1 MSRRREIAMKPK
13 SLIAGAAGITLAALL
28 VSFPTAALAITG
40 TEIMTKVHDRENGK
54 SSIIESTMLLTNDK
68 GQTKERSVR
77 AVRKEYGDLS
87 KSMIRFLSPADV
99 KGTGFLI
106 WENADRD
113 DDQFLY
119 LPALKQDP
127 RRIASSE
134 KGSRFMGTEFTYE
147 DLENRKVDKDDH
159 KLLREDK
166 LDGKQ
171 VYVVESIPKKGS
183 DSEYG
188 KLISWVRPDIWI
200 PVKIEFY
207 DKNGALLKVLTV
219 KKIEQ
224 IQGIW
229 TTMDSIMDNVQDKKK
244 TELILG
250 KVQYNADIP
259 DEYFTERYLK
269 RD

>member
-1 MSRRREIAMKPK
+1 MNMKR
-13 SLIAGAAGITLAALL
+13 LIVPAVGVLLTAFLITLPG
-28 VSFPTAALAITG
+28 VSFALTG
-40 TEIMTKVHDRENGK
+40 TEIMTKVHNRENGK
-54 SSIIESTMLLTNDK
+54 SSIIESTMILINDK
-68 GQTKERSVR
+68 GQTKERVVR

-87 KSMIRFLSPADV
+87 KSMIRFLAPADV

-147 DLENRKVDKDDH
+147 DLQNRKVDKDDH
-159 KLLREDK
+159 KLLREEK

-183 DSEYG
+183 DSQYK
-188 KLISWVRPDIWI
+188 KLVSWVRPDIWI

-207 DKNGALLKVLTV
+207 DENGALLKVLTV
-219 KKIEQ
+219 KKLEQ
-224 IQGIW
+224 VQGIW
-229 TTMDSIMDNVQDKKK
+229 TTMDSMMDNVQDKKK
-244 TELILG
+244 TQLILG

>member
-1 MSRRREIAMKPK
+1 MKIK
-13 SLIAGAAGITLAALL
+13 SLVLSAAAAALVAFL
-28 VSFPTAALAITG
+28 VGLPAVSLALTG

-54 SSIIESTMLLTNDK
+54 SSIIESTMILINDK
-68 GQTKERSVR
+68 GQTKERTVR

-106 WENADRD
+106 WENTGRD

-134 KGSRFMGTEFTYE
+134 KGSRFMGTEFTYQ
-147 DLENRKVDKDDH
+147 DLESRKVDEDDH
-159 KLLREDK
+159 KLLREEK

-171 VYVVESIPKKGS
+171 VYVVESIPKKAS
-183 DSEYG
+183 DSQY
-188 KLISWVRPDIWI
+188 KKVVSWVRPDIWL
-200 PVKIEFY
+200 PVKVEFY
-207 DKNGALLKVLTV
+207 DKNGVLLKVLTV
-219 KKIEQ
+219 NKIEQ
-224 IQGIW
+224 VQGIW
-229 TTMDSIMDNVQDKKK
+229 TTMDSTMNNVQDKKK
-244 TELILG
+244 TQLIIN

>member
-1 MSRRREIAMKPK
+1 MKTK
-13 SLIAGAAGITLAALL
+13 FLAISAAAAALVAIL
-28 VSFPTAALAITG
+28 TGFPAVSLALTG
-40 TEIMTKVHDRENGK
+40 TEIMTKVHDRENGT
-54 SSIIESTMLLTNDK
+54 SSIVESTMILINDK
-68 GQTKERSVR
+68 GQTKERAVR
-77 AVRKEYGDLS
+77 AVRKEYGELS

-106 WENADRD
+106 WENANRN

-134 KGSRFMGTEFTYE
+134 KGSRFMGTEFSYE
-147 DLENRKVDKDDH
+147 DLENRKVDADDH

-166 LDGKQ
+166 LDGRQ

-183 DSEYG
+183 DSQYK
-188 KLISWVRPDIWI
+188 KLVSWVRPDIWL

-207 DKNGALLKVLTV
+207 DKNGVLLKVLTV
-219 KKIEQ
+219 STIEQ
-224 IQGIW
+224 VQGIW
-229 TTMDSIMDNVQDKKK
+229 TTMDSTMNNVQDKKK
-244 TELILG
+244 TQLIIN

>member
-1 MSRRREIAMKPK
+1 MKMK
-13 SLIAGAAGITLAALL
+13 SLILAFTGSAWLVAVLIGLPAASFAL
-28 VSFPTAALAITG
+28 TG

-54 SSIIESTMLLTNDK
+54 SSIIESTMILINDK
-68 GQTKERSVR
+68 GQTKERAVR

-106 WENADRD
+106 WENADRN

-134 KGSRFMGTEFTYE
+134 KGSRFMGTEFSYE
-147 DLENRKVDKDDH
+147 DLESRKVDKDDH
-159 KLLREDK
+159 KLLKEDK

-171 VYVVESIPKKGS
+171 VYVVESIPKTGS
-183 DSEYG
+183 DSQY
-188 KLISWVRPDIWI
+188 KKFISWVRPDIWL

-207 DKNGALLKVLTV
+207 DRNGVLLKVLTV

-224 IQGIW
+224 VQGLW
-229 TTMDSIMDNVQDKKK
+229 TTMDSIMENIQDKKK
-244 TELILG
+244 TQLILN

-269 RD
+269 SY

>member
-1 MSRRREIAMKPK
+1 MKMK
-13 SLIAGAAGITLAALL
+13 SLIAPAAAAAMVAFLIGL
-28 VSFPTAALAITG
+28 PAASFALTG
-40 TEIMTKVHDRENGK
+40 TEIMTKVHDRENGT
-54 SSIIESTMLLTNDK
+54 SSIVESTMILINDK
-68 GQTKERSVR
+68 GQTKERVVR

-87 KSMIRFLSPADV
+87 KSMIRFMSPADV

-106 WENADRD
+106 WENSGRD

-134 KGSRFMGTEFTYE
+134 KGSRFMGTEFIYE

-159 KLLREDK
+159 KLLREEK

-171 VYVVESIPKKGS
+171 VYVVESIPKKSS
-183 DSEYG
+183 DSQYK
-188 KLISWVRPDIWI
+188 KLVSWVRPDIWI

-219 KKIEQ
+219 KKVEQ

-229 TTMDSIMDNVQDKKK
+229 TTMDSMMDNIQDKKK
-244 TELILG
+244 TRLILG

-259 DEYFTERYLK
+259 DEYFTERFLK

>member
-1 MSRRREIAMKPK
+1 MGEVIMKMK
-13 SLIAGAAGITLAALL
+13 SFAIPVAGAVLAAFLIGL
-28 VSFPTAALAITG
+28 PAASFALTG

-54 SSIIESTMLLTNDK
+54 SSIVESTMILTNDR
-68 GQTKERSVR
+68 GQTKERVVR

-147 DLENRKVDKDDH
+147 DLENRKVDKDNH
-159 KLLREDK
+159 TLLREET
-166 LDGKQ
+166 LDGKK
-171 VYVVESIPKKGS
+171 VYVVESIPKGGS
-183 DSEYG
+183 DSQYK
-188 KLISWVRPDIWI
+188 KLVSWVRPDVWI

-207 DKNGALLKVLTV
+207 DNNGALLKVLTV

-244 TELILG
+244 TELVLG
-250 KVQYNADIP
+250 KVQYNSDIP
-259 DEYFTERYLK
+259 DEFFTERYLK

>member
-1 MSRRREIAMKPK
+1 MNRCPIIARMAAVM
-13 SLIAGAAGITLAALL
+13 IASVLLFSPAAWAVDGA
-28 VSFPTAALAITG
+28 
-40 TEIMTKVHDRENGK
+40 EIMTKVHDRENGK
-54 SSIIESTMLLTNDK
+54 SSIVESKMILISEK
-68 GQTKERSVR
+68 GQTKERSVQ

-134 KGSRFMGTEFTYE
+134 KNSRFMGTEFTYE
-147 DLENRKVDKDDH
+147 DLENRKVSADDH
-159 KLLREDK
+159 KLLREEK
-166 LDGKQ
+166 IDGKQ

-183 DSEYG
+183 DSQYG
-188 KLISWVRPDIWI
+188 KLISWVRGDIWI

-207 DKNGALLKVLTV
+207 DKDGALLKVLTV
-219 KKIEQ
+219 KKLEQ

-229 TTMDSIMDNVQDKKK
+229 TVMESRMDNVQDKKK
-244 TELILG
+244 TDLILL
-250 KVQYNADIP
+250 KVQYNVDIP
-259 DEYFTERYLK
+259 DDYFTERYLK
-269 RD
+269 RG

>member
-1 MSRRREIAMKPK
+1 MKVKP
-13 SLIAGAAGITLAALL
+13 LIVPAALAALAAFL
-28 VSFPTAALAITG
+28 LALPAVSFALSG
-40 TEIMTKVHDRENGK
+40 TEIMTKVHNRENGK
-54 SSIIESTMLLTNDK
+54 SSIVESTMTLINDK
-68 GQTKERSVR
+68 GQTKDRAVR

-87 KSMIRFLSPADV
+87 KSMIRFLSPVDV
-99 KGTGFLI
+99 KGTAFLI
-106 WENADRD
+106 WENANRD
-113 DDQFLY
+113 DDQFIY

-134 KGSRFMGTEFTYE
+134 KSSRFVGTEFTYE
-147 DLENRKVDKDDH
+147 DLENRKVEKDDH
-159 KLLREDK
+159 KLLREEK

-171 VYVVESIPKKGS
+171 VYVVESTPKKSS
-183 DSEYG
+183 DSQYK

-207 DKNGALLKVLTV
+207 DENGALLKVLTV
-219 KKIEQ
+219 KKVEQ
-224 IQGIW
+224 VQGIW

-244 TELILG
+244 TQLIIN

>member
-1 MSRRREIAMKPK
+1 MKLK
-13 SLIAGAAGITLAALL
+13 SLIVPAAGVLTTFLIFLPAA
-28 VSFPTAALAITG
+28 SFALTG

-54 SSIIESTMLLTNDK
+54 SSIIESTMLLVNDK

-77 AVRKEYGDLS
+77 AVGKEYGDLS

-127 RRIASSE
+127 RRISSSE
-134 KGSRFMGTEFTYE
+134 KSSRFMGTEFTYE

-159 KLLREDK
+159 KLSREEK

-171 VYVVESIPKKGS
+171 VYVVESIPTKGS
-183 DSEYG
+183 DSQYG
-188 KLISWVRPDIWI
+188 KLISWVRSDIWI

-219 KKIEQ
+219 KRLEQ

-229 TTMDSIMDNVQDKKK
+229 TTMESLMDNVRDKKQTK
-244 TELILG
+244 LTLD

>member
-1 MSRRREIAMKPK
+1 MKMK
-13 SLIAGAAGITLAALL
+13 SAIVGAAGALL
-28 VSFPTAALAITG
+28 ATAMMAFPAVSFALTG
-40 TEIMTKVHDRENGK
+40 TEIMTKVHDRENGT
-54 SSIIESTMLLTNDK
+54 SSIVESTMILINDK
-68 GQTKERSVR
+68 GQTKERTVR

-87 KSMIRFLSPADV
+87 KSMIRFLAPADV

-147 DLENRKVDKDDH
+147 DLENRKVDADDH

-171 VYVVESIPKKGS
+171 VYVVESIPKKAS
-183 DSEYG
+183 DSQYK
-188 KLISWVRPDIWI
+188 KLVSWVRPDIWL

-207 DKNGALLKVLTV
+207 DKNGVLLKVLTV

-224 IQGIW
+224 VQGIW
-229 TTMDSIMDNVQDKKK
+229 TTMDSLMDNVKDKKK
-244 TELILG
+244 TELVLG
-250 KVQYNADIP
+250 KVQYNVDIP

>member
-1 MSRRREIAMKPK
+1 MKLK
-13 SLIAGAAGITLAALL
+13 SLIAPAAGVLTAFLISLPAA
-28 VSFPTAALAITG
+28 SFALTG

-54 SSIIESTMLLTNDK
+54 SSIIESTMLLVNDK
-68 GQTKERSVR
+68 GQTKERAVR
-77 AVRKEYGDLS
+77 AVGKEYGDLS

-134 KGSRFMGTEFTYE
+134 KSSRFMGTEFTYE

-159 KLLREDK
+159 KLLREEK

-171 VYVVESIPKKGS
+171 VYVVESIPKKGT
-183 DSEYG
+183 DSQYG
-188 KLISWVRPDIWI
+188 KLISWVRSDIWI

-219 KKIEQ
+219 KRLEQ

-229 TTMDSIMDNVQDKKK
+229 TTMESLMDNVRDKKQTK
-244 TELILG
+244 LTLD

>member
-1 MSRRREIAMKPK
+1 MKMKP
-13 SLIAGAAGITLAALL
+13 LIVPAALAALAAFL
-28 VSFPTAALAITG
+28 LALPAVSFALSG
-40 TEIMTKVHDRENGK
+40 TEIMTKVHNRENGK
-54 SSIIESTMLLTNDK
+54 SSIVESTMTLINDK
-68 GQTKERSVR
+68 GQTKDRAVR

-87 KSMIRFLSPADV
+87 KSMIRFLSPVDV
-99 KGTGFLI
+99 KGTAFLI
-106 WENADRD
+106 WENANRD
-113 DDQFLY
+113 DDQFIY

-134 KGSRFMGTEFTYE
+134 KSSRFVGTEFTYE
-147 DLENRKVDKDDH
+147 DLENRKVEKDDH
-159 KLLREDK
+159 KLLREEK

-171 VYVVESIPKKGS
+171 VYVVESTPKKSS
-183 DSEYG
+183 DSQYK

-207 DKNGALLKVLTV
+207 DENGALLKVLTV
-219 KKIEQ
+219 KKVEQ
-224 IQGIW
+224 VQGIW

-244 TELILG
+244 TQLIIN

>member
-1 MSRRREIAMKPK
+1 MKMK
-13 SLIAGAAGITLAALL
+13 LFVVGAAVVMLAAFLTGL
-28 VSFPTAALAITG
+28 PAVSFALTG

-54 SSIIESTMLLTNDK
+54 SSIVESTMILINDK
-68 GQTKERSVR
+68 GQTKQRVVR

-134 KGSRFMGTEFTYE
+134 KSSRFMGTEFTYE

-159 KLLREDK
+159 KLLREEK

-183 DSEYG
+183 DSQYK
-188 KLISWVRPDIWI
+188 KLVSWVRPDIWI

-207 DKNGALLKVLTV
+207 DNRGVLLKVLTV
-219 KKIEQ
+219 KKFEQ

-229 TTMDSIMDNVQDKKK
+229 TTMDSVMDNVQDKKK
-244 TELILG
+244 TQLTLG
-250 KVQYNADIP
+250 KVQYNTDIP

>member
-1 MSRRREIAMKPK
+1 MKMK
-13 SLIAGAAGITLAALL
+13 SSIVPAAGVLIAFLIALPAASLAL
-28 VSFPTAALAITG
+28 TG
-40 TEIMTKVHDRENGK
+40 TEIMTKVHDRDNGK
-54 SSIIESTMLLTNDK
+54 SSIIESRMLLFNDK
-68 GQTKERSVR
+68 GQSKERVVR

-87 KSMIRFLSPADV
+87 KSLIRFLSPADV

-106 WENADRD
+106 WENANRD

-119 LPALKQDP
+119 LPALKQEP

-134 KGSRFMGTEFTYE
+134 KSSRFMGTEFTYE
-147 DLENRKVDKDDH
+147 DLENRKVDKDNH
-159 KLLREDK
+159 KLLREEK

-171 VYVVESIPKKGS
+171 VYVVESVPIKGS
-183 DSEYG
+183 DSQYG
-188 KLISWVRPDIWI
+188 KLISWVRPDVWI

-219 KKIEQ
+219 KKLEQ
-224 IQGIW
+224 VQGIW
-229 TTMDSIMDNVQDKKK
+229 TTSDSVMDNVQDKKK
-244 TELILG
+244 TELFLD

>member
-1 MSRRREIAMKPK
+1 MKKK
-13 SLIAGAAGITLAALL
+13 SFTILVAGAVLAAFLVGL
-28 VSFPTAALAITG
+28 PTVSFALTG

-54 SSIIESTMLLTNDK
+54 SSIVESTMILTNDR
-68 GQTKERSVR
+68 GQTKERVVR

-147 DLENRKVDKDDH
+147 DMENRKVDKDTH
-159 KLLREDK
+159 TLLREET
-166 LDGKQ
+166 LDGKK

-183 DSEYG
+183 DSQYK

-207 DKNGALLKVLTV
+207 DNNGALLKVLTV
-219 KKIEQ
+219 KKVEQ
-224 IQGIW
+224 VQGIW
-229 TTMDSIMDNVQDKKK
+229 TTLDSIMDNVQDKKK
-244 TELILG
+244 TELILD
-250 KVQYNADIP
+250 KVQYNTDIP
-259 DEYFTERYLK
+259 DEFFTERYLK